1 VAGVFEDFFATP
13 QSADLGRL
21 AAAYG
26 IAHELVTDWA
36 ALAERVSAPA
46 PGVRMLELPA
56 DRKRDAAQRKRW
68 FAELAAGLG

>member
-1 VAGVFEDFFATP
+1 
-13 QSADLGRL
+13 
-21 AAAYG
+21 
-26 IAHELVTDWA
+26 VTDWA